1 MHSDE
6 ILSLT
11 VYQLFLRAFTK
22 EGTLSAAARHLSEIK
37 DLGVDIVYVCPFMVE
52 DEGEDRAFWS
62 IRQKDSGLDNPKNP
76 YRISDRDLRRGEWRI
91 PNVLGFGVMGLHY
104 IV

>member
-22 EGTLSAAARHLSEIK
+22 EGTLAAAARHLSEIK
-37 DLGVDIVYVCPFMVE
+37 DLGVDVVYVCPFMVE
-52 DEGEDRAFWS
+52 DAGEDGKR
-62 IRQKDSGLDNPKNP
+62 IRGLTT
-76 YRISDRDLRRGEWRI
+76 RRI
-91 PNVLGFGVMGLHY
+91 P
-104 IV
+104 IA